1 MGGHWE
7 YIVTIIGEEGE
18 SIAHIQ
24 VDEGQWFPFAERL
37 SELTGI
43 PVQYPDQQE

>member
-7 YIVTIIGEEGE
+7 YIVKIIGEDGE

-37 SELTGI
+37 AELTGI

>member
-1 MGGHWE
+1 MSGQWE
-7 YIVTIIGEEGE
+7 YIVTILGDDGE

-24 VDEGQWFPFAERL
+24 VNEGEWFQFAERL

-43 PVQYPDQQE
+43 PVRYPDE